1 MAFNLDSEGSYKV
14 FIIAMAIIT
23 AIYVI
28 LGGYAATAIND
39 FVQGIVMLAG
49 IIAVVVCTVNNQGG
63 FTESIVKLGGD
74 RSRRRRLRQAI
85 RT

>member
-1 MAFNLDSEGSYKV
+1 
-14 FIIAMAIIT
+14 MAIIT

-63 FTESIVKLGGD
+63 FTESIVKLGEIEATAAASTSYSD
-74 RSRRRRLRQAI
+74 LI
-85 RT
+85 L